1 MFIDRATIYVK
12 AGDGGNGIVSFRRE
26 KFIPKGG
33 PNGGDGGHGGDVVLV
48 ADEGLST
55 LLDFQHRRHFR
66 AQRGGHG
73 EGSNRTGRRG
83 GSLVVPVP
91 VGTIVRD
98 AQAKDLLGDLVQHGQ
113 RLIVARG
120 GRGGRGNARFA
131 TATRR
136 VPRQAE
142 PGGPGEE
149 RTIEM
154 ELRLIADV
162 GLVGFPNAGKSTL
175 LRAVSAAR
183 PKVADYPFTTTEPYL
198 GVVAIPDGRS
208 FVLADIPGLIEG
220 ASQGAGLGHTFLRH
234 ISRTTVL
241 IHLVDLAAADRDP
254 VADFHTVNDELGRY
268 DPALTERPM
277 LVALNKVDAVAER
290 ARAGD
295 VRRSIETLGY
305 TVFVISGVTHEGV
318 DALMTAAADLLASTR
333 PSVPRADRPAEAPA
347 GPGPGRGEGN
357 PA

>member
-1 MFIDRATIYVK
+1 
-12 AGDGGNGIVSFRRE
+12 
-26 KFIPKGG
+26 
-33 PNGGDGGHGGDVVLV
+33 V

-55 LLDFQHRRHFR
+55 LLDFQHRHHFR

-91 VGTIVRD
+91 AGTIIRD
-98 AQAKDLLGDLVQHGQ
+98 AESKDLLGDLVQHGQ

-149 RTIEM
+149 RTIAL

-234 ISRTTVL
+234 ITRTSVL
-241 IHLVDLAAADRDP
+241 IHLVDLAAAARDP
-254 VADFHTVNDELGRY
+254 VADFRTVNDELARY
-268 DPALTERPM
+268 DPALTQRPM
-277 LVALNKVDAVAER
+277 LVALNKVDALASR
-290 ARAGD
+290 AHLGD
-295 VRRSIETLGY
+295 VRRAIESLGY

-318 DALMTAAADLLASTR
+318 EVLMTAAADLLAATR
-333 PSVPRADRPAEAPA
+333 HSIPRGDMAAEGPA
-347 GPGPGRGEGN
+347 GPGPVGGEGK